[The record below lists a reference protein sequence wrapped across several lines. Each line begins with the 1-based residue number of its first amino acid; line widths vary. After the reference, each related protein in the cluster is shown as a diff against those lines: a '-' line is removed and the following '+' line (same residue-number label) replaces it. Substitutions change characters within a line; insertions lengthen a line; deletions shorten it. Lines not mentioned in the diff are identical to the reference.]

1 MHSNALML
9 SDCKAALHKRAF
21 CLVWPCICLG
31 VLPYALYCGPALRL
45 NQEQLSGHKTALR
58 RITTSIKEEDTC
70 WLKELWDGL
79 PHQR

>member
-45 NQEQLSGHKTALR
+45 NQEQLSGHKTARSKSLICLEQACTSSAYLR
-58 RITTSIKEEDTC
+58 P
-70 WLKELWDGL
+70 L
-79 PHQR
+79 